1 MMQIQKGNFT
11 WNGKLSPIPKEKF
24 DSIALHHMAH
34 PDADE
39 YEVERW
45 HKGNGWV
52 GIGYNYWIGLD
63 GRIIEGRGL
72 NQGAGVENHNS
83 HIISIGFQ
91 GNYEPFS
98 PNIKYLTEMPQA
110 QFEAGVWLIGHLK
123 EVLPNLKYID
133 GHCRWNPT
141 SCPGRYFPLKKMIDA
156 AEKAE
161 PQEPYYDIKGHWAES
176 IIRQAITEGWVKGY
190 PDGTFRPDAPMTRA
204 ESVALVMAAMKKA
217 PG

>member
-1 MMQIQKGNFT
+1 MNIQKGNFT
-11 WNGKLSPIPKEKF
+11 WNGKLTPVPKEKF

-39 YEVERW
+39 YEVEKW

-72 NQGAGVENHNS
+72 NQGAGVKDHNS
-83 HIISIGFQ
+83 HVISIGFQ
-91 GNYEPFS
+91 GNYEPFDS
-98 PNIKYLTEMPQA
+98 NVEYFTEMPKE
-110 QFEAGVWLIGHLK
+110 QFESGVWLIRHLK
-123 EVLPNLKYID
+123 GILPNIKTID
-133 GHCRWNPT
+133 GHLHWNPT

-176 IIRQAITEGWVKGY
+176 LIRQAIAEGWAKGY
-190 PDGTFRPDAPMTRA
+190 PDGTFQPDKPMTRA
-204 ESVALVMAAMKKA
+204 EAVALIIAAIKKA

>member
-1 MMQIQKGNFT
+1 MNIQKGNFT
-11 WNGKLSPIPKEKF
+11 WNGKLTPVPKEKF

-39 YEVERW
+39 YEVEKW

-72 NQGAGVENHNS
+72 NQGAGVKDHNS
-83 HIISIGFQ
+83 HVISIGFQ
-91 GNYEPFS
+91 GNYEPFDS
-98 PNIKYLTEMPQA
+98 NVEYFTEMPKE
-110 QFEAGVWLIGHLK
+110 QFESGVWLIRHLK
-123 EVLPNLKYID
+123 GILPNIKTID
-133 GHCRWNPT
+133 GHLHWNPT

-176 IIRQAITEGWVKGY
+176 LIRQAIAEGWAKGY
-190 PDGTFRPDAPMTRA
+190 PDGTFQPDKPLTRA
-204 ESVALVMAAMKKA
+204 EAVALIAAASKKA